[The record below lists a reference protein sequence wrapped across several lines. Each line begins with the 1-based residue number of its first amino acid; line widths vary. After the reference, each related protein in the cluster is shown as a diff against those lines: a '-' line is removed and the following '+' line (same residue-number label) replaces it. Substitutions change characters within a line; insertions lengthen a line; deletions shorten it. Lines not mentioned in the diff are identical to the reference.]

1 MNTINRRAILAV
13 ALLFACGAT
22 AAATPPASH
31 APVHSVTT
39 PSSFDLPC
47 NPLVCSVKGP

>member
-22 AAATPPASH
+22 AAATSPVNH
-31 APVHSVTT
+31 APAHGATT
-39 PSSFDLPC
+39 PSSSFVPC

>member
-1 MNTINRRAILAV
+1 MNTINRRTILAV

-22 AAATPPASH
+22 AAATSPVSH
-31 APVHSVTT
+31 VPVRNATT
-39 PSSFDLPC
+39 PGASFVPC

>member
-31 APVHSVTT
+31 AAVHSVTT
-39 PSSFDLPC
+39 ASSLDLPC